1 MRQHSR
7 SFLVLCLAIV
17 IGLLVPVTARAF
29 IGTMPVIDWTA
40 VVRIGRQIGISQE
53 TLNTLGLYVQQYNRI
68 NAGVHEVL
76 RLVRG
81 RQLRGILNRVVGSQ
95 FPQFQ
100 QLQRDFNG
108 VLVDPSTLRGD
119 LELAYGASPSG
130 DFPIGRK
137 KRIDAADATAT
148 LGLLEASR
156 AELVSQQEEL
166 DADDIESR
174 AGVASPGG
182 AAKLSAASNGA
193 LLRSQA
199 YNQRLLARLMRLQ
212 ALSVARENSIEKE
225 QEQTR
230 QDEVNTVAKMV
241 GSMQLSYGIG
251 DRRRSCLIL
260 AALI

>member
-53 TLNTLGLYVQQYNRI
+53 MLNTLGLYVQQYNRI
-68 NAGVHEVL
+68 NAGVQEGI

-81 RQLRGILNRVVGSQ
+81 RQLRGILNEVVGSE
-95 FPQFQ
+95 FPQFA
-100 QLQRDFNG
+100 QLQRDFRS
-108 VLVDPSTLRGD
+108 VLIDPSALRGD
-119 LELAYGASPSG
+119 LEQTYGSVPPA
-130 DFPIGRK
+130 DFPVIRK
-137 KRIDAADATAT
+137 KRMDAADSTAT

-156 AELVSQQEEL
+156 AEMVSQQEEL

-174 AGVASPGG
+174 AAMVSPGG
-182 AAKLSAASNGA
+182 AAKLSAAANGA
-193 LLRSQA
+193 MLRSQA
-199 YNQRLLARLMRLQ
+199 YDQRLLARLMRLQ
-212 ALSVARENSIEKE
+212 ALNIARENSLEKE
-225 QEQTR
+225 REQSREDQVTAVS
-230 QDEVNTVAKMV
+230 DLI

-251 DRRRSCLIL
+251 DKVRQ
-260 AALI
+260 

>member
-1 MRQHSR
+1 MRQRSR
-7 SFLVLCLAIV
+7 KFVVLSVAIA
-17 IGLLVPVTARAF
+17 IALFVPVSARAF

-68 NAGVHEVL
+68 NAGVQEGI
-76 RLVRG
+76 RLSRG
-81 RQLRGILNRVVGSQ
+81 RQLQGVLNQVVGSQ

-108 VLVDPSTLRGD
+108 VLADPATLRGD
-119 LELAYGASPSG
+119 LELAYGATPSA

-137 KRIDAADATAT
+137 KRMDAADATAT
-148 LGLLEASR
+148 LGLLDASR

-174 AGVASPGG
+174 AGLASPGG
-182 AAKLSAASNGA
+182 AAKLSAAANGA
-193 LLRSQA
+193 MLRSQA
-199 YNQRLLARLMRLQ
+199 YDQRLLARLMRLQ
-212 ALSVARENSIEKE
+212 SLNIARENSIEKE
-225 QEQTR
+225 QEQIREDQVTA
-230 QDEVNTVAKMV
+230 VSNLV

-251 DRRRSCLIL
+251 DRRGQ
-260 AALI
+260 